1 MNLCRVCGEE
11 KLVSKTLNA
20 CIDCIRKNKNDILSE
35 ILNFHAKTRREFNL
49 PEEIPNSDDGIECKI
64 CGNECRIPKYK
75 FGYCGLRLNDGTK
88 ISHIGGTSKAG
99 LIHWYFDPLPTNCV
113 ASWVCEGSKQYGKKN
128 LAVFYQS
135 CSFNCLF
142 CQNWHFREINIKRAR
157 KISAEELADVVDKE
171 TFCICYFG
179 GDPSTQIIHAI
190 QTSKIAIE
198 KKGKVRICWETNGNM
213 NKKFLEIAVKLSLE
227 SGGCIKFDL
236 KAYDENLNIALCG
249 VSNRKTLENFKFA
262 CRFIDKRPEPPLV
275 IASTLIIP
283 GYIDADEV
291 YKIAKFI
298 RQFDENIPYSLLAF
312 YPQFYFYDLPTT
324 SRKLMNE
331 CVDAARSAGL
341 KRVHVGNVHLLN

>member
-1 MNLCRVCGEE
+1 MNFCKVCGEK
-11 KLVSKTLNA
+11 KLVSQTLNT
-20 CIDCIRKNKNDILSE
+20 CIDCIRKNKNGILSE
-35 ILNFHAKTRREFNL
+35 ILNFHAKTRREFDL
-49 PEEIPNSDDGIECKI
+49 PEAIPRSVDGIECKI
-64 CGNECRIPKYK
+64 CGNECKISKNK
-75 FGYCGLRLNDGTK
+75 LGYCGLRLNDGSK
-88 ISHIGGTSKAG
+88 ILHIAGTSKAG
-99 LIHWYFDPLPTNCV
+99 LLHWYFDPLPTNCV

-128 LAVFYQS
+128 LAVFYRS

-142 CQNWHFREINIKRAR
+142 CQNWHFRETSIKKAR
-157 KISAEELADVVDKE
+157 KISAEELANVVDNE

-190 QTSKIAIE
+190 QTSKIVIE

-213 NKKFLEIAVKLSLE
+213 NRKLLEIAVKLSLE

-236 KAYDENLNIALCG
+236 KAYNENLNIALCG
-249 VSNRKTLENFKFA
+249 VSNRMTFESFKFA
-262 CRFIDKRPEPPLV
+262 CSFIGKRHEPPLV
-275 IASTLIIP
+275 IASTLVIP

-324 SRKLMNE
+324 SRELMNE

-341 KRVHVGNVHLLN
+341 KRVYVGNVHLLS